1 MSYELEIVSIHRYS
15 KKQIHSWRI
24 IFKALE
30 AVVHVR

>member
-1 MSYELEIVSIHRYS
+1 MSYELEIVSIPRYS